1 MGKLSNETKVIELV
15 EVGFDSLHPD
25 CRPVLVTTIL
35 VCLLSIRAAVVK
47 ELCQGLY
54 MLLSHLII
62 IPLLSRWNIFVLQNK
77 CQEGETQRG

>member
-15 EVGFDSLHPD
+15 EVGFDSWHPD
-25 CRPVLVTTIL
+25 CRPVLVTIL

-77 CQEGETQRG
+77 RQEGETQRG